1 MRYLDTSVL
10 VSALTHESRTR
21 EMQIWLGTQPI
32 DQLTISDWVVTEFS
46 GALSLKLTTGQLTP
60 EQRASV
66 LAMFTQ
72 LRQESL
78 QRFSITS
85 NDFHAA
91 AQMADHYQSGLR
103 SGDALHLAI
112 AANHGAQFC
121 TLDRQLSKAAEVMGV
136 SVLLL

>member
-10 VSALTHESRTR
+10 VSALTHETRTS
-21 EMQIWLGTQPI
+21 EIQIWLGEQPI

-46 GALSLKLTTGQLTP
+46 GALSLKLRTDQLTP

-78 QRFSITS
+78 QTYSVTS

-112 AANHGAQFC
+112 VANHGAQLC
-121 TLDRQLSKAAEVMGV
+121 TLDRQLSKAAEAMGI